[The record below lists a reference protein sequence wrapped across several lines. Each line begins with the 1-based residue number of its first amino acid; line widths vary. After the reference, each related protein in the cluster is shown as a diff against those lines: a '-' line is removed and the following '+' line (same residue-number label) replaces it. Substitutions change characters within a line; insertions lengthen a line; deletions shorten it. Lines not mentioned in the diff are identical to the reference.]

1 MLRHRRNLSHDGVK
15 INLRHQLIHL
25 KEYIS
30 VYHLMMWTLR
40 APVSYF
46 KFFWKYDLN
55 VLLAEQTNIYNV
67 QKSGSSLSSTA
78 EVIEQFIGI
87 QIYMSIIDFP
97 NFSMYWANE
106 TRYSIIADI
115 T

>member
-1 MLRHRRNLSHDGVK
+1 
-15 INLRHQLIHL
+15 
-25 KEYIS
+25 
-30 VYHLMMWTLR
+30 MMWTLR

-46 KFFWKYDLN
+46 KFFWKHDLN

>member
-1 MLRHRRNLSHDGVK
+1 
-15 INLRHQLIHL
+15 
-25 KEYIS
+25 
-30 VYHLMMWTLR
+30 MMWTLR

-46 KFFWKYDLN
+46 KFFWKHDLN

-97 NFSMYWANE
+97 NFSMDWANE